1 MKIKQK
7 SLKITFFLI
16 DSIRPLL
23 GPSKVCIYHIS
34 CTEYT
39 KAILEQ
45 KPFYIALPLIIV
57 RLLSCNPITAIFL
70 KIKFYL
76 KK

>member
-1 MKIKQK
+1 MKLKQK
-7 SLKITFFLI
+7 FLKIIFFLI

-34 CTEYT
+34 CREYT
-39 KAILEQ
+39 KAILDQ
-45 KPFYIALPLIIV
+45 KPIYISIPLIIV
-57 RLLSCNPITAIFL
+57 RLLSCNPITAIFF
-70 KIKFYL
+70 KIRFYL